1 MRVFIDAQCLI
12 AANLPRDVNHL
23 KAIALLTEFEAK
35 NASFVT
41 TDAVVIEFCNM
52 LSKVAL
58 RSHAA
63 RVVRQ
68 INVRDNVDVVHV
80 TKELLGRGLA
90 LFESRID
97 KDWGLTDCT
106 SFVIMQDFEI
116 TDALSTDGH
125 FEQAGFNPLLRA

>member
-12 AANLPRDVNHL
+12 AANLPHDVNHL

-35 NASFVT
+35 HASFVT
-41 TDAVVIEFCNM
+41 TDAVVIEFCNF

-80 TKELLGRGLA
+80 TKELLDRAFA
-90 LFESRID
+90 LFESRAN
-97 KDWGLTDCT
+97 KDWGLTDCI
-106 SFVIMQDFEI
+106 SFEMMKEKRISL
-116 TDALSTDGH
+116 ALTADHH
-125 FEQAGFNPLLRA
+125 FEQAGFKLLF